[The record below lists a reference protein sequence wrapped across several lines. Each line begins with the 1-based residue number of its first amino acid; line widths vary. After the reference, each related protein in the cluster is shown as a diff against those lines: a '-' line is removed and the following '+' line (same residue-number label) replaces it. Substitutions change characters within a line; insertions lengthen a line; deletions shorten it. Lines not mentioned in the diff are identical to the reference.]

1 MSPPRYATFRDAIEA
16 NAARTPDAPFV
27 LAPEPDA
34 TLTWKGL
41 AASCDA
47 LAAAMERMDVKPGEV
62 VGFMLTNGLSAL
74 TVFLG
79 AMAGGYVVA
88 PFNLLAQDAQ
98 LDYVLGHAGPQ
109 VVFAETEYAGRL
121 RAACARS
128 GAATRIV
135 EVDVDGLGLELASPR
150 ERRGL
155 SGRSAGDADV
165 HVRDDGRAEG
175 RAADACEHAVCRRH
189 CGGAPATRPG
199 RSRAVIATA
208 VSHQRPVHRDDEH
221 VDRRR
226 QHRTA
231 APVQHLAMVASGR
244 PLPSDVAQPGANDR
258 RLSVERPRPHAAAS
272 ATPSRASVMHA
283 RHQRRCRPISSARS
297 NPASAFPSSKR
308 WV

>member
-1 MSPPRYATFRDAIEA
+1 MSPPRYATFRDAIDA
-16 NAARTPDAPFV
+16 NAARTPDVPFV

-34 TLTWKGL
+34 ALTWKGL

-98 LDYVLGHAGPQ
+98 LDYVLGHARPRI
-109 VVFAETEYAGRL
+109 VFAETEYAGRL

-128 GAATRIV
+128 GARSTHCRGGCRWTRPRSR
-135 EVDVDGLGLELASPR
+135 LAARASWPV
-150 ERRGL
+150 RRP
-155 SGRSAGDADV
+155 AGDADV
-165 HVRDDGRAEG
+165 HVRYDGRAKG
-175 RAADACEHAVCRRH
+175 RAAHACEHAVCRRH
-189 CGGAPATRPG
+189 CGGTPATAPG

-244 PLPSDVAQPGANDR
+244 ALPSDVAQPGANHR
-258 RLSVERPRPHAAAS
+258 RLPVEWRRPHAAA
-272 ATPSRASVMHA
+272 ARRRRGVSVTHV
-283 RHQRRCRPISSARS
+283 RHQRHYRPISSARS